1 MNPSRLLRNMCLRHG
16 VPPGDV
22 RSLIPV
28 IQKALDAPAWV
39 RDRILTIVEGN
50 LAERSA
56 GEADEEALAQDLDRE
71 LLYAV
76 AAMLHALVVG
86 QLLHMPRRA
95 LLELGLSALLADLP
109 HLGGADGERRFPLLE
124 EALEDDPE
132 LAWRRLPR
140 ASVKGYSRLQA
151 WALRPRS

>member
-76 AAMLHALVVG
+76 AAMLHG
-86 QLLHMPRRA
+86 WDP
-95 LLELGLSALLADLP
+95 G
-109 HLGGADGERRFPLLE
+109 DGLE
-124 EALEDDPE
+124 ELYRDLGEPPA
-132 LAWRRLPR
+132 A
-140 ASVKGYSRLQA
+140 
-151 WALRPRS
+151 